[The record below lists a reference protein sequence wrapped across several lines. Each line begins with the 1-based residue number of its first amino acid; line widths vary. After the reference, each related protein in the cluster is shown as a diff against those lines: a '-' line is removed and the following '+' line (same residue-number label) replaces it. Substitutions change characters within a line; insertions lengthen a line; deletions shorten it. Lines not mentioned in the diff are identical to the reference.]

1 MGLME
6 GKPIA
11 LQLVAPLIVCF
22 LLGACDSHRV
32 YKESIRRHLVASGT
46 EESKGVS
53 NPFQLKLSF
62 ERGKKG
68 KGHGKRTK
76 REQKNGFC
84 YFNALEIQSMQRSR
98 VENRATLAQRN
109 DSHHPTNAT
118 AAISIVVLEE
128 SHRFTNSSGGPVIF
142 WLQQEIS
149 DVVESVVER
158 LKTLSRKHKH
168 GLPSCSAYT
177 TSGRN

>member
-32 YKESIRRHLVASGT
+32 YKESIRRHLVAYGT

-68 KGHGKRTK
+68 RGHGKRTK
-76 REQKNGFC
+76 KRTKEWFLLFQCF
-84 YFNALEIQSMQRSR
+84 R
-98 VENRATLAQRN
+98 
-109 DSHHPTNAT
+109 
-118 AAISIVVLEE
+118 
-128 SHRFTNSSGGPVIF
+128 
-142 WLQQEIS
+142 
-149 DVVESVVER
+149 
-158 LKTLSRKHKH
+158 
-168 GLPSCSAYT
+168 
-177 TSGRN
+177 

>member
-84 YFNALEIQSMQRSR
+84 YFNALE
-98 VENRATLAQRN
+98 
-109 DSHHPTNAT
+109 
-118 AAISIVVLEE
+118 
-128 SHRFTNSSGGPVIF
+128 
-142 WLQQEIS
+142 LQQEIS

>member
-1 MGLME
+1 MFYIVDSLIE
-6 GKPIA
+6 AA
-11 LQLVAPLIVCF
+11 LSLFRCIRSRFAGIW
-22 LLGACDSHRV
+22 LLLELKKV
-32 YKESIRRHLVASGT
+32 
-46 EESKGVS
+46 
-53 NPFQLKLSF
+53 KLSF

-142 WLQQEIS
+142 WS
-149 DVVESVVER
+149 CNKRSVMWSNQW
-158 LKTLSRKHKH
+158 LSV
-168 GLPSCSAYT
+168 
-177 TSGRN
+177 